1 MQLNKNIGNM
11 KQQTKGKLIKSD
23 KVLEILEGIGVIMRI
38 MAFGLLSVMGKN
50 TPFLW
55 MWIWNTID
63 AIILTY
69 CAWERDNK
77 PYIILNIFWLIVG
90 AVGIYNSL

>member
-1 MQLNKNIGNM
+1 M

-55 MWIWNTID
+55 MWVWNTID
-63 AIILTY
+63 ALILTY
-69 CAWERDNK
+69 CAWERDNR

>member
-1 MQLNKNIGNM
+1 M
-11 KQQTKGKLIKSD
+11 KQQPKGKLIQSD
-23 KVLEILEGIGVIMRI
+23 KILELMEGVGVVMRI
-38 MAFGLLSVMGKN
+38 AAFGMLSVMGKD
-50 TPFLW
+50 TPFLL

-63 AIILTY
+63 AVILTY

-90 AVGIYNSL
+90 AVGIYNSI